1 MLSEYEALVL
11 TNLKASGKD
20 PRLSWPAPPVIRNG
34 AILVALSL
42 LSAGSLMYAGGSGDA
57 RANQPASGTR
67 VGPWPRA
74 HVAGSGGAVLKPT
87 ANGNKQGKLFL
98 GHVESLTVVEARA
111 RAWRY
116 QTPSRSG

>member
-1 MLSEYEALVL
+1 MLSYLVRPGSSLMLSEYEALVL

-57 RANQPASGTR
+57 RANQPASEPR
-67 VGPWPRA
+67 AGPGLRA
-74 HVAGSGGAVLKPT
+74 HVADQGPLSSNRQQTAINKGSCS
-87 ANGNKQGKLFL
+87 L
-98 GHVESLTVVEARA
+98 GMS
-111 RAWRY
+111 
-116 QTPSRSG
+116 SR

>member
-1 MLSEYEALVL
+1 MLSYLVRPGSSLMLSGYEALVL

-20 PRLSWPAPPVIRNG
+20 PRLSWPAPPAIRNG

-57 RANQPASGTR
+57 RANQLASETR

-74 HVAGSGGAVLKPT
+74 HVAGSGALSSNRQQM
-87 ANGNKQGKLFL
+87 AINKGSYSL
-98 GHVESLTVVEARA
+98 GMS
-111 RAWRY
+111 
-116 QTPSRSG
+116 SR